1 MKHFH
6 ADPGITVIFPLLRLF
21 NFDLHLNANAKTVV
35 VLQAKLLKGITN
47 FPDITEEK
55 FQLNHHFDYYIK
67 CLRFAVRRIHY

>member
-6 ADPGITVIFPLLRLF
+6 ADPGITVIFSLLRLF

-47 FPDITEEK
+47 FTATSQK
-55 FQLNHHFDYYIK
+55 RNFN
-67 CLRFAVRRIHY
+67 

>member
-47 FPDITEEK
+47 FPATSQK
-55 FQLNHHFDYYIK
+55 RSFN
-67 CLRFAVRRIHY
+67 